1 MLGATHLIAGAAV
14 YRLVRNKPLGLA
26 AALVSH
32 FALDRVPHYE
42 LSLNWNILLGAL
54 TGLLLLGAVWKWK
67 DPWLAVAGFL
77 GLYPDINWLLGLN
90 DTFDAFHSWIHYQ
103 STSLTIGVMAAM
115 EIAAYMIGVYF
126 LYKRLSRKGAS

>member
-14 YRLVRNKPLGLA
+14 YRVIRHKPIALA
-26 AALVSH
+26 VALVSH

-42 LSLNWNILLGAL
+42 LSMNWNLLLGAL

-67 DPWLAVAGFL
+67 DPWLLLAGGL
-77 GLYPDINWLLGLN
+77 GLYPDINWMLGLN

-103 STSLTIGVMAAM
+103 STTLPVWSMAVMEALAFA
-115 EIAAYMIGVYF
+115 ISIYIVWV
-126 LYKRLSRKGAS
+126 RNHRQTT